1 MKKLIIIISSI
12 IVCIVLVVLGVFLYN
27 KNLEKKRN
35 NELETAA
42 KKYYELHMSNIKGLD
57 QAEISLRMIRYVKEN
72 KKEEY
77 EISSLEKCNEESKVV
92 LSLSDNK
99 IKDTKISLKCK

>member
-1 MKKLIIIISSI
+1 MKKIIIIISSI
-12 IVCIVLVVLGVFLYN
+12 IVCIVLIVLGVVLYN

-57 QAEISLRMIRYVKEN
+57 QAEISLRMIRYVKDN
-72 KKEEY
+72 KNEEY
-77 EISSLEKCNEESKVV
+77 EISSLKKCNEDSKVI
-92 LSLSDNK
+92 LSLSNDK
-99 IKDTKISLKCK
+99 IKNVKISLNCK